1 MFVGKPRLHR
11 VCVICAGLMLL
22 KDPKMLKRRRALA
35 VPVAQVAWMQW
46 TRVAMV
52 STALW
57 CGWDLNWV
65 MGMRR
70 CVLIFQLDYL
80 AITFLRSFF
89 MHSRRLMGWYTLGR
103 E

>member
-1 MFVGKPRLHR
+1 MMLKGLDMYDSKLRDTVHSVRNERVQSQMFGGKLRLHR
-11 VCVICAGLMLL
+11 VCVTYAGLMLL
-22 KDPKMLKRRRALA
+22 KNPEMSKRRRALA

-65 MGMRR
+65 MGIR
-70 CVLIFQLDYL
+70 
-80 AITFLRSFF
+80 
-89 MHSRRLMGWYTLGR
+89 
-103 E
+103 